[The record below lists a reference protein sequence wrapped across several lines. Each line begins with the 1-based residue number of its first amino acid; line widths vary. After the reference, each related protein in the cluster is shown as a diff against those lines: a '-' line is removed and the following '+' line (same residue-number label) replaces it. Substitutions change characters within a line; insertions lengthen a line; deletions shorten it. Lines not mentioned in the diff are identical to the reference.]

1 MTQAAEVVEFHETEN
16 NSFMIKHKLLNKYIK
31 VGRREADYLKLLI
44 SHPEDSERERLY
56 QGELTEKERRYLMEK
71 FEEWGF
77 LQTEAEEMPAKK
89 RDMTLIK
96 LFRFNPNRWLE
107 KNLYIIRILLHPV
120 AVAAYGLLM
129 LGALYMMMSDPDLV
143 NRISL
148 NGIGIKEGLI
158 LYLMMIATTAFH
170 EMSHA
175 AVCKKY
181 GGSVP
186 ETGVMLFYFGPA
198 MFCDVSSTYLFKKKR
213 HKLAVLFA
221 GIYSQWMMTA
231 ISAITFY
238 GLLQAGIEA
247 PLLLYYSIANLGMSL
262 LNLIPLVKLDG
273 YWMLCH
279 SLGIVNLRQKAFRAV
294 FSKIL
299 PRSKRKDGMK
309 ANAERPFEKRVLLL
323 YGIAAAAFTPLFW
336 GWGIYQLID
345 RLQPYLGMFAY
356 AAASILLIMLAVH
369 AMKFWRTLRETV

>member
-1 MTQAAEVVEFHETEN
+1 MSQTADFIEFHESEN
-16 NSFMIKHKLLNKYIK
+16 NSFTIKHKSLNKYIK
-31 VGRREADYLKLLI
+31 VGRREAEFLKLML
-44 SHPEDSERERLY
+44 SQPQESERERLY
-56 QGELTEKERRYLMEK
+56 AGELTAPERRYLAAK

-77 LQTEAEEMPAKK
+77 LQAEAAEVSGKK
-89 RDMTLIK
+89 KDMTLIK
-96 LFRFNPNRWLE
+96 LLRINPDAWLE
-107 KNLYIIRILLHPV
+107 RRLGLIRVLLHPV
-120 AVAAYGLLM
+120 AIGAYTLLM
-129 LGALYMMMSDPDLV
+129 LGALYMMMSDPGLI
-143 NRISL
+143 NRLSL
-148 NGIGIKEGLI
+148 SGLGVKEALI
-158 LYLMMIATTAFH
+158 LYLMMVATTAFH

-231 ISAITFY
+231 ISAAAFY
-238 GLLQAGIEA
+238 GLLHAGIEV
-247 PLLLYYSIANLGMSL
+247 PLLFYYSVANLGMSL

-273 YWMLCH
+273 YWMLSH
-279 SLGIVNLRQKAFRAV
+279 SLGIVNLRQKAFRYI
-294 FSKIL
+294 FGWLL
-299 PRSKRKDGMK
+299 PGKETNRKP
-309 ANAERPFEKRVLLL
+309 ARPFETGVLLL

-345 RLQPYLGMFAY
+345 RLQPYIGIASY
-356 AAASILLIMLAVH
+356 AVALVLLAMLAAH
-369 AMKFWRTLRETV
+369 AMKFWKTLREPV

>member
-1 MTQAAEVVEFHETEN
+1 MLSQPQE
-16 NSFMIKHKLLNKYIK
+16 
-31 VGRREADYLKLLI
+31 
-44 SHPEDSERERLY
+44 SERERLY
-56 QGELTEKERRYLMEK
+56 AGELTAPERRYLAAK

-77 LQTEAEEMPAKK
+77 LQAEAAEVSGKK
-89 RDMTLIK
+89 KDMTLIK
-96 LFRFNPNRWLE
+96 LLRINPDAWLE
-107 KNLYIIRILLHPV
+107 RRLGLIRVLLHPV
-120 AVAAYGLLM
+120 AIGAYTLLM
-129 LGALYMMMSDPDLV
+129 LGALYMMMSDPGLI
-143 NRISL
+143 NRLSL
-148 NGIGIKEGLI
+148 SGLGVKEALI

-231 ISAITFY
+231 ISAAAFY
-238 GLLQAGIEA
+238 GLLHAGIEV
-247 PLLLYYSIANLGMSL
+247 PLLFYYSVANLGMSL

-273 YWMLCH
+273 YWMLSH
-279 SLGIVNLRQKAFRAV
+279 SLGIVNLRQKAFRYI
-294 FSKIL
+294 FGRLLRDKESN
-299 PRSKRKDGMK
+299 RKPT
-309 ANAERPFEKRVLLL
+309 RPFETGVLLL

-345 RLQPYLGMFAY
+345 RLQPYIGIASY
-356 AAASILLIMLAVH
+356 AVALVLLAMLAVH
-369 AMKFWRTLRETV
+369 AMKFWKTLREPV